1 MASDWVRISD
11 SLTVNLR
18 HVAAVSR
25 QPGKVTVYF
34 PGPVGPNLSTY
45 SAVEP
50 QYADGLMVAV
60 GLKPTNPQP
69 QKLAEIQRTKRG
81 T

>member
-1 MASDWVRISD
+1 LNEADNPLNAICYIWWDVFPAQGDPKDASRSEED
-11 SLTVNLR
+11 LR

-25 QPGKVTVYF
+25 QPDKVTVYF

-50 QYADGLMVAV
+50 
-60 GLKPTNPQP
+60 
-69 QKLAEIQRTKRG
+69 
-81 T
+81 